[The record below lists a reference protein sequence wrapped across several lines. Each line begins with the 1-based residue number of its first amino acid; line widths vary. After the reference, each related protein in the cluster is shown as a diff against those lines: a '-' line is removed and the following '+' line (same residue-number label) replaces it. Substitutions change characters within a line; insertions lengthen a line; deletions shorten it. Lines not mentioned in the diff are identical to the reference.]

1 MVLLNYHQ
9 QEDKQQNK
17 CSSSAIIAT
26 ASSFREAPQLL
37 RDATKHDS
45 DNRTTRAFTT
55 IQSQQQQQQEHT
67 VQSLMAEQCQIDNNN
82 DIVFANEKLHIVSNH
97 SGNKGTPEEGVKD
110 DEEEEEERCFD
121 YSLHFVLTWEQRLH
135 YQH

>member
-37 RDATKHDS
+37 RGATKHDG

-110 DEEEEEERCFD
+110 DEEEEERCFD
-121 YSLHFVLTWEQRLH
+121 YSLHFVLT
-135 YQH
+135 

>member
-37 RDATKHDS
+37 RGATKHDG

-67 VQSLMAEQCQIDNNN
+67 IQSLMAEQCQIDNNN

-110 DEEEEEERCFD
+110 DEEEEERCFD

>member
-37 RDATKHDS
+37 RGATKHDG

-67 VQSLMAEQCQIDNNN
+67 IQSLMAEQCQIDNNN

-110 DEEEEEERCFD
+110 DEEEEERCFD
-121 YSLHFVLTWEQRLH
+121 NSLHYVLTWEQRLH